1 MRVCGNGTLG
11 EKMSISKQINSVRRK
26 GYSLMNDEAFH
37 TINIKIRKTM
47 SLYQSVGLIVLRIR
61 IILSCST
68 IDSSNYSVWAGTF
81 STAD

>member
-1 MRVCGNGTLG
+1 MFDSAGNDL
-11 EKMSISKQINSVRRK
+11 
-26 GYSLMNDEAFH
+26 SLIIHEAVALTASSH